1 MENPLLRRIARPKQ
15 PETNRYEVF
24 DLRNNPFPLDPGLS
38 PSSDDPRVNGSIY
51 NDELFID
58 QQNRLDQLLIPGNN
72 GECSIAFLMDHATR
86 RGKGIGKS
94 AFLKHQR
101 DRITA
106 DFGWQASKGKA
117 LLFAVHVAPPPAC
130 RKFWE
135 FCRVITETMIEQD
148 ILIMAL
154 WRLRALSAV
163 IPEEVLKDI
172 GQASE
177 WPKTIGND
185 SWLQKKGVDVFF
197 TLHRTIRDKL
207 MAAGVRMELADILS
221 RAQNSVTLGSQLFST
236 LSDSRWRR
244 DGSRIVFD
252 DFVRLFEAA
261 EFTRGL
267 LLIDEVEKIVYH
279 QNIGERRLFVESL
292 RYCLF
297 DADFANSKNKFY
309 GILLT
314 IHPGIQ
320 EILLS
325 HWNAAGLDRFAPLAE
340 PNAQETTI
348 YFPPLDKKMA
358 IPLVKVYL
366 DYFRISQSKKG
377 TIAPFKEDALIE
389 ALIKSGGVPGP
400 MLRLLHRVIDH
411 AIELGQSTISRSV
424 VDKLYSISD
433 RMEPREAIEEE
444 ILPPTKVDL
453 TKKE

>member
-1 MENPLLRRIARPKQ
+1 MENPLLRRIVRSEQ
-15 PETNRYEVF
+15 SETNRYETF
-24 DLRNNPFPLDPGLS
+24 NLRNNPFPLDPGLS

-51 NDELFID
+51 NEELFLD
-58 QQNRLDQLLIPGNN
+58 KQNQLDQLLIPGNN
-72 GECSIAFLMDHATR
+72 GACSIAFLMDYATR
-86 RGKGIGKS
+86 RGRGIGKS

-101 DRITA
+101 NRITA

-117 LLFAVHVAPPPAC
+117 LLFAVHVMPPPAC

-135 FCRVITETMIEQD
+135 FCRVITEAMVEQD
-148 ILIMAL
+148 IIIMAL
-154 WRLRALSAV
+154 WRLRALSGI
-163 IPEEVLKDI
+163 IPNEILKDM

-177 WPKTIGND
+177 WPETIGND
-185 SWLQKKGVDVFF
+185 SWLQAKGVDVFF

-207 MAAGVRMELADILS
+207 IAAGVRMELAEILC
-221 RAQNSVTLGSQLFST
+221 RAQNSVTLGSQLFSILT
-236 LSDSRWRR
+236 DSRWRR

-261 EFTRGL
+261 EFIRGL
-267 LLIDEVEKIVYH
+267 LLIDEVEKIIYH

-348 YFPPLDKKMA
+348 YFPPLDKEMA
-358 IPLVKVYL
+358 IPLVKIYL
-366 DYFRISQSKKG
+366 DYFRISESQKG
-377 TIAPFKEDALIE
+377 SIAPFDEDALIE

-400 MLRLLHRVIDH
+400 MLRLLHRVVEH
-411 AIELGQSTISRSV
+411 AIESGLSTISRRI
-424 VDKLYSISD
+424 VDEVYSIPD

-444 ILPPTKVDL
+444 VLPRTQVDL
-453 TKKE
+453 TKRE